1 MTKRLSRRG
10 IMAATAAGGAAIVAK
25 PSRSATF
32 GNPDQPPEGAV
43 NVTNPNTLTIPGPH
57 DAGLAGTMPAFLDPP
72 ATDVGSMPVFWASF
86 NLAPRRIQDG
96 GWGRQV
102 TQSDFAIST
111 EIAGVNMRLSA
122 GGIRELHWHQQAEW
136 AIMTY
141 GHCRVT
147 VLDASGRPFVADVK
161 EGDLWYFPAGLPH
174 SLQGLGPDG
183 AEFVLAFDNGASSE
197 FNTLPATDWMAHTPP
212 DVLAKNFRVP
222 ADSFKNI
229 PLQNRWI
236 FQGKVP
242 APLEQVQA
250 AIASKAGKPEFPFV
264 FSLADAPKISDNSG
278 GSVQIADSSNFHV
291 STTIAAGLVTVT
303 PGAIRTMHWHPNAD
317 EWQYYMK
324 GTGRMTVFN
333 AGPAADTANFHP
345 GDIGYVKKGLGHYI
359 ENTGNTDLVFIA
371 VFRSSRYEEVSFSD
385 WLAHSPPEMV
395 AATFNLD
402 PEVVA
407 RFPKSRPDTMP
418 G

>member
-1 MTKRLSRRG
+1 MNLSRRG
-10 IMAATAAGGAAIVAK
+10 VLAATAASGAAMTATLA
-25 PSRSATF
+25 SAATF
-32 GNPDQPPEGAV
+32 GNPDQPPQGAV
-43 NVTNPNTLTIPGPH
+43 NVTDPRTLAIPGPH
-57 DAGLAGTMPAFLDPP
+57 DAGLADTMPAFVNPP
-72 ATDVGSMPVFWASF
+72 PTDVGSMPQFWASF
-86 NLAPRRIQDG
+86 NLAQRRIQDG

-102 TQSDFAIST
+102 TQSDFAISS

-136 AIMTY
+136 SIMTY
-141 GHCRVT
+141 GRCRIT
-147 VLDASGRPFVADVK
+147 VLDTKGRPYVADVK

-183 AEFVLAFDNGASSE
+183 CEFVLAFDNGVSSE

-212 DVLAKNFRVP
+212 EVLAKNFGVP
-222 ADSFKNI
+222 AEAFKDI

-236 FQGKVP
+236 FQGKEP
-242 APLEQVQA
+242 GPLAEVQA
-250 AIASKAGKPEFPFV
+250 AMASQAGTPEFPFT
-264 FSLADAPKISDNSG
+264 FSLADAPKVGDNAG
-278 GSVQIADSSNFHV
+278 GFVQIADSANFRV
-291 STTIAAGLVTVT
+291 STTIAAGLVTIR
-303 PGAIRTMHWHPNAD
+303 PGAMRTMHWHPNAD

-324 GTGRMTVFN
+324 GAGRMTVFN
-333 AGPAADTANFHP
+333 AGPSANTANFHP

-359 ENTGNTDLVFIA
+359 ENTGNTDLVMVA
-371 VFRSSRYEEVSFSD
+371 VFRAPRYEEVSFSD

-395 AATFNLD
+395 AATFNLA

-407 RFPKSRPDTMP
+407 RFPKNRPDMMP

>member
-1 MTKRLSRRG
+1 
-10 IMAATAAGGAAIVAK
+10 MARA
-25 PSRSATF
+25 ATF
-32 GNPDQPPEGAV
+32 GNPDLPPQGAI
-43 NVTNPNTLTIPGPH
+43 NVTDPNTLTIPGPH
-57 DAGLAGTMPAFLDPP
+57 DATLADTMPTFLQPP
-72 ATDVGSMPVFWASF
+72 ATDVGSMPQFWASF

-102 TQSDFAIST
+102 TQSDFAISS
-111 EIAGVNMRLSA
+111 EIAGVNMRLAA

-136 AIMTY
+136 SIMTY
-141 GHCRVT
+141 GHCRIT
-147 VLDASGRPFVADVK
+147 VLDVEGRPYVADVT

-183 AEFVLAFDNGASSE
+183 CEFVLAFDNGASSE

-212 DVLAKNFRVP
+212 DVLAKNFGVP
-222 ADSFKNI
+222 TEAFKDI

-242 APLEQVQA
+242 GPLAEVQA
-250 AIASKAGKPEFPFV
+250 AMASKAGAPEFPFT
-264 FSLADAPKISDNSG
+264 FSLADAPKVSDNRG
-278 GSVQIADSSNFHV
+278 GFVQIADSSNFRV
-291 STTIAAGLVTVT
+291 STTVAAGLLTIR
-303 PGAIRTMHWHPNAD
+303 PGAMRTMHWHPNAD

-333 AGPAADTANFHP
+333 AGPAAVTANFHP

-359 ENTGNTDLVFIA
+359 ENTGNTDLVFVA
-371 VFRSSRYEEVSFSD
+371 VFRAPHYQEVSFSD
-385 WLAHSPPEMV
+385 WLAHSPPDMV
-395 AATFNLD
+395 AATFNLA

-407 RFPKSRPDTMP
+407 RFPKNRPDMMP

>member
-1 MTKRLSRRG
+1 MT
-10 IMAATAAGGAAIVAK
+10 ATLASA
-25 PSRSATF
+25 ATF
-32 GNPDQPPEGAV
+32 GNPDQPPQGAV
-43 NVTNPNTLTIPGPH
+43 NVTDPRTLAISGPH
-57 DAGLAGTMPAFLDPP
+57 DAALADTMPAFVNPP
-72 ATDVGSMPVFWASF
+72 PTDVGSMPQFWASF
-86 NLAPRRIQDG
+86 NLAQRRIQDG

-102 TQSDFAIST
+102 TQSDFAISS

-136 AIMTY
+136 SIMTY
-141 GHCRVT
+141 GRCRIT
-147 VLDASGRPFVADVK
+147 VLDAKGRPYVADVK

-183 AEFVLAFDNGASSE
+183 CEFVLAFDNGVSSE

-212 DVLAKNFRVP
+212 EVLAKNFGVP
-222 ADSFKNI
+222 AEAFKDI

-236 FQGKVP
+236 FQGKEP
-242 APLEQVQA
+242 GPLAEVQA
-250 AIASKAGKPEFPFV
+250 AMASQAGTPEFPFT
-264 FSLADAPKISDNSG
+264 FSLADAPKLGDNAG
-278 GSVQIADSSNFHV
+278 GFVQIADSANFRV
-291 STTIAAGLVTVT
+291 STTIAAGLVTIR
-303 PGAIRTMHWHPNAD
+303 PGAMRTMHWHPNAD

-333 AGPAADTANFHP
+333 AGPSANTANFHP

-359 ENTGNTDLVFIA
+359 ENTGNTDLVMVA
-371 VFRSSRYEEVSFSD
+371 VFRAPRYEEVSFSD

-395 AATFNLD
+395 AATFNLA

-407 RFPKSRPDTMP
+407 RFPKNRPDMMP

>member
-1 MTKRLSRRG
+1 MNGLTRRG
-10 IMAATAAGGAAIVAK
+10 VLAGTGIGGAAIGGKIA
-25 PSRSATF
+25 RAATF
-32 GNPDQPPEGAV
+32 GNPDLPPQGSV
-43 NVTNPNTLTIPGPH
+43 NVSDPSSLSIPGPH
-57 DAGLAGTMPAFLDPP
+57 DSSLADTMPTFLDPP
-72 ATDVGSMPVFWASF
+72 PTDVGSMPMFWASF
-86 NLAPRRIQDG
+86 NLAQRRIQDG

-111 EIAGVNMRLSA
+111 EISGVNMRLTA

-141 GHCRVT
+141 GNCRIT
-147 VLDASGRPFVADVK
+147 VLDSQGRPYVADVT
-161 EGDLWYFPAGLPH
+161 EGDLWYFPAGMPH

-212 DVLAKNFRVP
+212 DVLAKNFGVP
-222 ADSFKNI
+222 VEAFKDI

-242 APLEQVQA
+242 PPLEDVRKSM
-250 AIASKAGKPEFPFV
+250 ASSTGAPEHPFT
-264 FSLADAPKISDNSG
+264 FSLSKAPKISDNDG
-278 GSVQIADSSNFHV
+278 GFVQVADSSNFKV
-291 STTIAAGLVTVT
+291 SKTVAAGLLTIR
-303 PGAIRTMHWHPNAD
+303 PGALRTMHWHPNAD
-317 EWQYYMK
+317 EWQYYLK

-333 AGPAADTANFHP
+333 AGPAANTANFHP

-359 ENTGNTDLVFIA
+359 ENTGSTDLVVLA
-371 VFRSSRYEEVSFSD
+371 VFRSDRYEEVSFAD

-395 AATFNLD
+395 AETFNLD

-407 RFPKSRPDTMP
+407 RFPKGRPKMMP
-418 G
+418 E